1 MGHDHAHHLPSGPA
15 GSASGRHSYR
25 LGIALG
31 LTRTYMSAE
40 VIGGILTGSLALL
53 ADAAHMLTDAAGLG
67 LALLAIRFAARP
79 ATAQKTYGYMR
90 AEILSALANS
100 TFLLVVTGYILYEA
114 YTRFVSPPDVAS
126 TPMMIVA
133 VIGLIVNLISM
144 RILSGGSSESLNVRG
159 AYFEVISDMLGSI
172 GVIIAA
178 LVIKFTGWTVAD
190 PIIAAAIGLFIIPR
204 TWRLLNE
211 TVHILLEGVP
221 ADIDLAEVAQSLS
234 AIENVRAIHDLHVWT
249 ITSGMNAMSVH
260 LRVATPEQ
268 CPLALQHAREIMKSK
283 YKIEHVTIQI
293 ETDDLCAD
301 EVHLA
306 V

>member
-1 MGHDHAHHLPSGPA
+1 
-15 GSASGRHSYR
+15 
-25 LGIALG
+25 
-31 LTRTYMSAE
+31 
-40 VIGGILTGSLALL
+40 
-53 ADAAHMLTDAAGLG
+53 
-67 LALLAIRFAARP
+67 
-79 ATAQKTYGYMR
+79 
-90 AEILSALANS
+90 
-100 TFLLVVTGYILYEA
+100 
-114 YTRFVSPPDVAS
+114 
-126 TPMMIVA
+126 MIVA
-133 VIGLIVNLISM
+133 VIGLAVNLISM

-172 GVIIAA
+172 GVILAA

-221 ADIDLAEVAQSLS
+221 TDIDLAEVAQSLS
-234 AIENVRAIHDLHVWT
+234 SIENVRAIHDLHVWT

-260 LRVATPEQ
+260 LRVSTPAQ
-268 CPLALQHAREIMKSK
+268 SAVALQSARELMKKK

-293 ETDDLCAD
+293 ETDDLCVD
-301 EVHLA
+301 EVKLA

>member
-1 MGHDHAHHLPSGPA
+1 MGHDHAHHLPSGQA

-31 LTRTYMSAE
+31 LTLTYMSAE

-100 TFLLVVTGYILYEA
+100 TFLLLVTGYILYEA
-114 YTRFVSPPDVAS
+114 YTRFLSPPEVAS

-133 VIGLIVNLISM
+133 IIGLVVNLISM

-211 TVHILLEGVP
+211 TIHILLEGVP
-221 ADIDLAEVAQSLS
+221 GDIELADVSQSLS
-234 AIENVRAIHDLHVWT
+234 SIENVQAIHDLHVWT

-260 LRVATPEQ
+260 LKVATPAQ
-268 CPLALQHAREIMKSK
+268 SPVALQQAREIMRSK

-293 ETDDLCAD
+293 ETDDQCA
-301 EVHLA
+301 EQVKLP

>member
-1 MGHDHAHHLPSGPA
+1 MGHDHAHHAPSGP
-15 GSASGRHSYR
+15 GWSVSGRHSYR

-31 LTRTYMSAE
+31 LTLTYTSAE
-40 VIGGILTGSLALL
+40 VIGGIMTGSLALL

-67 LALLAIRFAARP
+67 LALLAIRFAAKA
-79 ATAQKTYGYMR
+79 ATPQKTYGYMR

-100 TFLLVVTGYILYEA
+100 TFLLLVTGYILYEA
-114 YTRFVSPPDVAS
+114 YTRFLSPPEVAS

-133 VIGLIVNLISM
+133 IIGLVVNLISM

-211 TVHILLEGVP
+211 TIHILLEGVP
-221 ADIDLAEVAQSLS
+221 GDIELADVSQSLS
-234 AIENVRAIHDLHVWT
+234 SIENVQAIHDLHVWT

-260 LRVATPEQ
+260 LKVATPAQ
-268 CPLALQHAREIMKSK
+268 SPVALQQAREIMRSK

-293 ETDDLCAD
+293 ETDDQCA
-301 EVHLA
+301 EQVKLP

>member
-1 MGHDHAHHLPSGPA
+1 MGHDHAHHAAADPK

-25 LGIALG
+25 LGIALAMT
-31 LTRTYMSAE
+31 LTYMSAE
-40 VIGGILTGSLALL
+40 VIGGIITGSLALL

-67 LALLAIRFAARP
+67 LALLAIRFAAKP

-100 TFLLVVTGYILYEA
+100 TFLLLVTGYILYEA
-114 YTRFVSPPDVAS
+114 YTRFVSPPTVAS

-133 VIGLIVNLISM
+133 VIGLAVNLISM

-172 GVIIAA
+172 GVILAA

-221 ADIDLAEVAQSLS
+221 TDIDLAEVAQSLS
-234 AIENVRAIHDLHVWT
+234 SIENVRAIHDLHVWT

-260 LRVATPEQ
+260 LRVSTPAQ
-268 CPLALQHAREIMKSK
+268 SAVALQSARELMKKK

-293 ETDDLCAD
+293 ETDDLCVD
-301 EVHLA
+301 EVKLA

>member
-1 MGHDHAHHLPSGPA
+1 MGHDHAHHAAVGPA
-15 GSASGRHSYR
+15 GSVSGRHSYR

-31 LTRTYMSAE
+31 LTLTYMAAE

-67 LALLAIRFAARP
+67 LALLAIRFAAKP

-100 TFLLVVTGYILYEA
+100 TFLLLVTGYILYEA
-114 YTRFVSPPDVAS
+114 YTRFVSPPAVAS

-133 VIGLIVNLISM
+133 VIGLVVNLISM

-172 GVIIAA
+172 GVILAA

-221 ADIDLAEVAQSLS
+221 VDIDLAEVAQSLS
-234 AIENVRAIHDLHVWT
+234 SVENVRAIHDLHVWT

-260 LRVATPEQ
+260 LRVSTPAQ
-268 CPLALQHAREIMKSK
+268 SPIALQRARDIMKAK

-293 ETDDLCAD
+293 ETDDRCAD
-301 EVHLA
+301 EVKLT